1 MNITTVRSSRR
12 KRIKAAVIVI
22 EVVVLLWLLGL
33 LWRM

>member
-1 MNITTVRSSRR
+1 MIITTVRSSRR
-12 KRIKAAVIVI
+12 KRIKIAVIVA